1 MNPRE
6 EAVEMAS
13 EDWEDALDK
22 FDWNDVLEE
31 VDGELLEHL
40 ASELSFR
47 TYQALKESSC
57 PLGDGYH
64 LTHLADGR
72 WAFWNEQNY
81 VKEDVRFFE
90 TAQHFLHVAVEEF
103 KLEQPQVKD
112 LLERLEKTPHLKLCA
127 VCGHHF
133 NPDDSARRE
142 LGIEGI
148 FLDEENREG
157 ECCSP
162 QCAVEA
168 VVHDMKEG

>member
-1 MNPRE
+1 M
-6 EAVEMAS
+6 
-13 EDWEDALDK
+13 
-22 FDWNDVLEE
+22 LEE

-47 TYQALKESSC
+47 TYQALKKETSC

-112 LLERLEKTPHLKLCA
+112 LLERLEKTPRSQALC
-127 VCGHHF
+127 GLRTSLQ
-133 NPDDSARRE
+133 P
-142 LGIEGI
+142 G
-148 FLDEENREG
+148 
-157 ECCSP
+157 
-162 QCAVEA
+162 
-168 VVHDMKEG
+168 